1 MRTFKNRP
9 FTRFAAKAEI
19 GDGQLVRT
27 AEAAQTK
34 PDADLGGGLVKQRIA
49 RKGGGKSGGYR
60 AFIVLR
66 RGDWSIFVHGFAK
79 KDAAN
84 ITKDEEKALKKLA
97 RFYLGATEDEFQA
110 LIDEG
115 ALTEVFDDGDEEED
129 QEDLQE

>member
-1 MRTFKNRP
+1 VRTFKNRP
-9 FTRFAAKAEI
+9 FARFAAKAEI
-19 GDGQLVRT
+19 SARQLVRT

-34 PDADLGGGLVKQRIA
+34 PDAELGGGLVKQRIA

-60 AFIVLR
+60 TFIVLR

-84 ITKDEEKALKKLA
+84 VTKYELAELKKLA

-110 LIDEG
+110 LIDERE
-115 ALTEVFDDGDEEED
+115 LMEEVFDDDEED
-129 QEDLQE
+129 GQEDLQE